1 MPGATLALFIAGM
14 LLVRH
19 GVLEDPRAHPRV
31 LGVMSVFGLV
41 SWVADDWLLER
52 WSLQP
57 LAIVFHDQWL
67 TFAYV
72 AVALWMLA
80 RWRGLVARLQ
90 LVANAGRMAL
100 TNYLLQ
106 IAALDVLFSGYAIGL
121 GQVRPSIGLTA
132 AIACFATEVFLSTQ
146 WLARFRL
153 GPAEWLWRSTTY
165 GRFEPMRTRKAP
177 AEPAGVA

>member
-1 MPGATLALFIAGM
+1 
-14 LLVRH
+14 
-19 GVLEDPRAHPRV
+19 
-31 LGVMSVFGLV
+31 
-41 SWVADDWLLER
+41 
-52 WSLQP
+52 
-57 LAIVFHDQWL
+57 L